1 MSLRVETIRPG
12 FVAEIGGIDISR
24 PVTPAMVTVLWGAID
39 AHAVLVFRG
48 QTLTDAE
55 QIAFTKNFGQ
65 PERYVF
71 SYSGEVKLR
80 LERPEMVDI
89 SNLDGVTGKPQTGC
103 TRPRMGN
110 SGNRLVRNDTSSM
123 LP

>member
-12 FVAEIGGIDISR
+12 FVAEIDGIDISR
-24 PVTPAMVTVLWGAID
+24 PVAAEAMAVLWEAID
-39 AHAVLVFRG
+39 SHAVLVFRG

-55 QIAFTKNFGQ
+55 QIAFTQNFGQ

-71 SYSGEVKLR
+71 SYSKEAKLR

-89 SNLDGVTGKPQTGC
+89 SNLDAATGKPQEGAA
-103 TRPRMGN
+103 RALSR
-110 SGNRLVRNDTSSM
+110 
-123 LP
+123 